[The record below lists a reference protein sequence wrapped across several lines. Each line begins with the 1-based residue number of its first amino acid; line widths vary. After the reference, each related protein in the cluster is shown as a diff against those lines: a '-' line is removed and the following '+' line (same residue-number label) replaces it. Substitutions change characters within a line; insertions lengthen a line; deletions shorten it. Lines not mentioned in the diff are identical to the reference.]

1 MTRPG
6 RRLPTATVAS
16 LLLGLALML
25 PFDAAVTRVLGVTL
39 LLTFVACGTWL
50 VADPAF
56 LTHDGDDG
64 RLRGDGVQGPNHRPR
79 AGGDRAGGT
88 TRGPGNSS

>member
-25 PFDAAVTRVLGVTL
+25 PFDTAVTRILGVTL
-39 LLTFVACGTWL
+39 LLTFVTRGTWL

-56 LTHDGDDG
+56 LTHDSNDQHPPGTALHHGD
-64 RLRGDGVQGPNHRPR
+64 PPK
-79 AGGDRAGGT
+79 
-88 TRGPGNSS
+88 P